1 MSRVIG
7 GAARGLSGTPPG
19 AEGERCSTVGS
30 RRASRSVSCLV
41 NGVLAPVREL
51 GLKFSGVAADY
62 RGDPKLGRT
71 LQEVDGAPRGTLAV
85 LTMTPIEPPSRVH
98 ETGPTDPR
106 RVQVKPTPEVPV
118 IAAEQQPFD
127 VLPSEPPAEVLAE
140 IGAAMDQLDALKE
153 RQLSLRFDVR
163 DGQRLRIEVVD
174 DEGNVIRTVP
184 ATEAIE
190 IVTGQRSVDGRTT
203 TDTNEPTGFDGMG

>member
-1 MSRVIG
+1 M
-7 GAARGLSGTPPG
+7 
-19 AEGERCSTVGS
+19 
-30 RRASRSVSCLV
+30 
-41 NGVLAPVREL
+41 
-51 GLKFSGVAADY
+51 
-62 RGDPKLGRT
+62 
-71 LQEVDGAPRGTLAV
+71 

-106 RVQVKPTPEVPV
+106 RIQVTPTPEVQVPV

-127 VLPSEPPAEVLAE
+127 VLPAEPPADVLAE
-140 IGAAMDQLDALKE
+140 IGMAMDHLDALKE

-163 DGQRLRIEVVD
+163 EGQRLRIEIVD
-174 DEGNVIRTVP
+174 DEGNVVRTVP

-203 TDTNEPTGFDGMG
+203 TDTDEPSGFDGMG